1 MKTRGLALVL
11 VLWLLALMVGV
22 VGAFALTSRIEGLL
36 GRSALSLA
44 QARLA
49 AEAGTELAVMRMR
62 EVDPQQR
69 MVPDGRPYHLDF
81 EGIRVTL
88 RVHDE
93 TGRLDLNTTD
103 PETLARLF
111 EFHGVEEPQA
121 LALADAIADWRDP
134 DDLVMMHGAEDPDY
148 QAAGLPYGAADMPF
162 ASVAEVQRVLGMS
175 PDLFARIASSLT
187 VHSGRPVNADFA
199 DAAVLH
205 ALGMAADDIAGI
217 VDARK
222 PTPGDRSGDRS
233 DARSGDVE
241 EAPSDTSGRQGPPT
255 VQAPPTAADGRD
267 LSASGSG
274 TYSIDALAALA
285 DGTRLLLTQTVRVG
299 AGDAAGRPY
308 VVLGTREGE
317 IR

>member
-36 GRSALSLA
+36 GRSALSLV

-49 AEAGTELAVMRMR
+49 AEAGTELAVLRMR
-62 EVDPQQR
+62 EVDPQRR

-162 ASVAEVQRVLGMS
+162 TSVAEVQRVLGMS
-175 PDLFARIASSLT
+175 PDLFARVAPSLT

-205 ALGMAADDIAGI
+205 ALGMAAEDIAGI
-217 VDARK
+217 VGARE
-222 PTPGDRSGDRS
+222 PTPGDRSGD
-233 DARSGDVE
+233 AR
-241 EAPSDTSGRQGPPT
+241 EAPTDTPPRQGPPT
-255 VQAPPTAADGRD
+255 VQVPPTAADGRD